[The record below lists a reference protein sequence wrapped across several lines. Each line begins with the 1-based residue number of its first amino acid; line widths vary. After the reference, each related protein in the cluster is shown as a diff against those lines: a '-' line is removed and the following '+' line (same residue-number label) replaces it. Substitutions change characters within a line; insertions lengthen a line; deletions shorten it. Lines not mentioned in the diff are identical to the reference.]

1 MPSFDREPG
10 PIRPSR
16 RQFLR
21 RAGLLAATTPAL
33 AAVLDACSKGTDSDG
48 PEWPANLRIASPSDP
63 VVWDIAS
70 DNPPVPDG
78 LGPEKNATLNVFTY
92 ADYISPDAIAS
103 FTDRYGVKVK
113 ISTFNSTDE
122 ALARIRRGGVDF
134 DVYTPSYDQIGRL
147 VGTGLLRPLNHSYI
161 PNISNVWPTFRDP
174 WYDGQWRYSVPYSV
188 YTTGIAWRTDQVP
201 VDVGAMA
208 NPYAVLWDPAF
219 KNRTAVIDD
228 AHTAMSMVLLKLG
241 ITDVNT
247 SSTDDLA
254 RVGEALTEMQNSS
267 APTITVNTFSDLAAE
282 LVVVSQMWSDDILS
296 AAGFLPAGVSPDI
309 LRYWFPQD
317 GKGLVDND
325 LLVTPRGGK
334 NPVAAQ
340 LFMNHLLDAKVA
352 RSNFAA
358 TGTLSPQLSMN
369 PDDLVSSGLVPA
381 NLKSAIVRPEY
392 FDTGY
397 RILEL
402 APANDEQWQRIW
414 RKFKVGRP

>member
-10 PIRPSR
+10 LIRPSR

-21 RAGLLAATTPAL
+21 RASMLALTTPAL
-33 AAVLDACSKGTDSDG
+33 VVLLDACSKDSG
-48 PEWPANLRIASPSDP
+48 SGEPGWPADLRIATPSDP

-92 ADYISPDAIAS
+92 ADYISPEAISS

-161 PNISNVWPTFRDP
+161 PNIGNVWPNFRDP

-188 YTTGIAWRTDQVP
+188 YTTGIAWRTDQIP
-201 VDVGAMA
+201 ADIGALA
-208 NPYAVLWDPAF
+208 NPYAALWDPAYR
-219 KNRTAVIDD
+219 NQTAVIDD

-247 SSTDDLA
+247 SSADDLA
-254 RVGEALTEMQNSS
+254 RVAEALTQMKENT
-267 APTITVNTFSDLAAE
+267 APVITVNTFSDLASE
-282 LVVVSQMWSDDILS
+282 LIGLSQMWSDDMIS
-296 AAGFLPAGVSPDI
+296 AVDFLPEGVSADV
-309 LRYWFPQD
+309 LRYWFPAD

-325 LLVTPRGGK
+325 LLVTPRAGK
-334 NPVAAQ
+334 YPVAAQ
-340 LFMNHLLDAKVA
+340 LFINHMLDAQVA

-369 PDDLVSSGLVPA
+369 PDNLVDSGLVPA
-381 NLKSAIVRPEY
+381 NLKSAIVRREH

-402 APANDEQWQRIW
+402 TPANDEAWQRIW
-414 RKFKVGRP
+414 RTFKLGRQ